1 MLTKIRLFHEIREF
15 YKIFFAD
22 EKPFI
27 TKLSDITNDNLCDVL
42 FDIHEV
48 LYANQFLGEKGDE
61 VDIWLNKLDKKIRK
75 FCNKKRA

>member
-1 MLTKIRLFHEIREF
+1 V
-15 YKIFFAD
+15 
-22 EKPFI
+22 
-27 TKLSDITNDNLCDVL
+27 SDITNDNLCDVL

-61 VDIWLNKLDKKIRK
+61 IDIWLNKLDKKIRK